1 MLSSRHK
8 SLENSKIYI
17 YHWCQKSQKKKI
29 KLWLKCQN
37 MKQTWIEWQIW
48 YWNDKIWKRGVP
60 YLYWVLKK
68 MQFCTLSKGNFS
80 QQLMKVPLLVF
91 VIGESVISWSM
102 NCPNPGSKFVN
113 FVENFLC
120 AFDIFLEIILGF
132 GSSLPWWSRLRLS
145 RSLIWI
151 ILKE

>member
-1 MLSSRHK
+1 MLSSRRK

-17 YHWCQKSQKKKI
+17 YHWCQKSQKNRLNCVWNVK
-29 KLWLKCQN
+29 
-37 MKQTWIEWQIW
+37 TWNRLEL
-48 YWNDKIWKRGVP
+48 NDKYDIEMTKFERGGS
-60 YLYWVLKK
+60 LFVLSRSAEK

-80 QQLMKVPLLVF
+80 QQLMKVPRLVF

-145 RSLIWI
+145 RS
-151 ILKE
+151 

>member
-1 MLSSRHK
+1 MVSEVS
-8 SLENSKIYI
+8 
-17 YHWCQKSQKKKI
+17 KKKRLNCDWNV
-29 KLWLKCQN
+29 K
-37 MKQTWIEWQIW
+37 TWNRLEL
-48 YWNDKIWKRGVP
+48 NDKYDIEMTKFEREVF
-60 YLYWVLKK
+60 VLSMSAEK

>member
-1 MLSSRHK
+1 MSKHETDLNWMTNMILKWQNLKERGSLFVLSA
-8 SLENSKIYI
+8 E
-17 YHWCQKSQKKKI
+17 
-29 KLWLKCQN
+29 
-37 MKQTWIEWQIW
+37 
-48 YWNDKIWKRGVP
+48 
-60 YLYWVLKK
+60 K

-145 RSLIWI
+145 RS
-151 ILKE
+151 